1 MAGEE
6 RIFGPHDYETYRNY
20 MGRLKDDGSLTSSR
34 AAALMATAMLMQG
47 KPNERVDREKFYEFS
62 RKLQAQPAFRM
73 MMRDNKAKEL
83 LRTGNGTGLFVLMAD
98 KETERKRAFERY
110 VRPGEY
116 VREDARLLE
125 SAVDG
130 LRRHAPAEGAVAA
143 GNPELERRGKLYHEM
158 MKRLDHAKS
167 LAQRGVQLS
176 GEQTKELITA
186 VREYNDGGKK
196 ELPGGEAEA
205 EGRLEVMCLLSRYM
219 PEKDFRSYCRSMN
232 EAHALT
238 DPMAEGYIDPEAF
251 PAERLTDGAK
261 TAKEW
266 YAQSQE
272 RLAKSFSLEGCAEA
286 AAIRRLSGG
295 NPQRVIREEELD
307 AETKRLC
314 APGSALIRAMRD
326 DKTREEYAHLAAS
339 GKAEELSTD
348 LLAAARKHS
357 VRTAQWQVNRSI
369 RELTSGPVNAYVAAD
384 NLANILAAREL
395 AVKGDA
401 GEQLTNSAFRARA
414 EQLRSDPA
422 FQRLARRY
430 SEDPSFRRRMNR
442 ELVEDS
448 SAARLQSV
456 YQGLSAPARERREP
470 VQEAQPEQQPV
481 RGQEE
486 PQPAAAP

>member
-1 MAGEE
+1 
-6 RIFGPHDYETYRNY
+6 

-47 KPNERVDREKFYEFS
+47 KPNELVNREKFYEFS
-62 RKLQAQPAFRM
+62 RKLQEQPAFRM
-73 MMRDNKAKEL
+73 MMRDKKAKEL
-83 LRTGNGTGLFVLMAD
+83 LRSGNGNGLFVLMAD
-98 KETERKRAFERY
+98 KETERKRSFDRY

-116 VREDARLLE
+116 VQEDARFLE
-125 SAVDG
+125 SAVEG
-130 LRRHAPAEGAVAA
+130 LRRHAPAEGAAAA
-143 GNPELERRGKLYHEM
+143 GNPELERRGKLFQEM

-167 LAQRGVQLS
+167 LAQRGVQLN

-186 VREYNDGGKK
+186 IKEYNDGGKK

-205 EGRLEVMCLLSRYM
+205 EGHLEVMCLLSRYM
-219 PEKDFRSYCRSMN
+219 PEKDFRSYCRNLN

-238 DPMAEGYIDPEAF
+238 DPKEERYADPEAF
-251 PAERLTDGAK
+251 PADRLTGGAK

-272 RLAKSFSLEGCAEA
+272 RLTKAFSLEGCAEA
-286 AAIRRLSGG
+286 AAIRKLSGG
-295 NPQRVIREEELD
+295 NPQRVIRQEELD

-326 DKTREEYAHLAAS
+326 DKTREEFAHLAAS
-339 GKAEELSTD
+339 GKTEELSSD
-348 LLAAARKHS
+348 LLSAARRHS

-369 RELTSGPVNAYVAAD
+369 RELTSGPVNAYVAAE
-384 NLANILAAREL
+384 NLSNILAAREL

-401 GEQLTNSAFRARA
+401 GEQLTNGAFRARA
-414 EQLRSDPA
+414 EQLRNDPA

-442 ELVEDS
+442 ELENDS
-448 SAARLQSV
+448 GAA
-456 YQGLSAPARERREP
+456 GLRAEYRRERGEPVEEVQPGREP
-470 VQEAQPEQQPV
+470 I
-481 RGQEE
+481 RGREE